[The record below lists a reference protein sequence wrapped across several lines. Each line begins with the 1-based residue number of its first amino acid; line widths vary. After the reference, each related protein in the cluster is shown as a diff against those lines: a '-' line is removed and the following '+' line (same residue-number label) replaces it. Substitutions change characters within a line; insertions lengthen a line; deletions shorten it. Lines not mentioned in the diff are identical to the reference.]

1 MKAFK
6 RIALLVMAVV
16 MVAGTADAKILR
28 FGVKAGANFNK
39 LSFSKEIVH
48 DINKANSTGWEA
60 GVMMEANIP
69 VVGLG
74 VDLSLMYARMNNNGS
89 IYDSN
94 NELVYDAGKNF
105 IMLPL
110 NLKYKISLPVVGKYL
125 APYIFTGPNFVFN
138 LDKNILSDVK
148 NKKCQVAWNVGL
160 GVELFKHLQIGASY
174 NFGMGKI
181 GNAVF
186 NSVVGTTQNNLD
198 YTVKNNYW
206 MVTAAYLF

>member
-39 LSFSKEIVH
+39 LSLSKEIVH
-48 DINKANSTGWEA
+48 DFNKANSAGWEA

-74 VDLSLMYARMNNNGS
+74 VDLSLMYARMNNNGK
-89 IYDSN
+89 IYDESN
-94 NELVYDAGKNF
+94 DELVYDAGKNF

-110 NLKYKISLPVVGKYL
+110 NLRYKISLPVVGKYL

-138 LDKNILSDVK
+138 LDKDIFSDMK

-160 GVELFKHLQIGASY
+160 GVELFNHLQIGASY
-174 NFGMGKI
+174 NFGIGKI

-186 NSVVGTTQNNLD
+186 GTTQNDLAP
-198 YTVKNNYW
+198 VKNNYW